1 MRFESRG
8 LCIVCDEG
16 LQRDVYGAHQLFF
29 FLYSC
34 VLQVFTEFE

>member
-29 FLYSC
+29 LYSC